1 MYFQVW
7 NTMHYVSAKEHFAN
21 ELEKSPVPLQKSTVS
36 CLTCDEYAVL
46 MQKYLHVLN
55 FGRMHVCA
63 RDKFSVLDQMFVH
76 YDIRNAIHVYT
87 CERYAALDIYKCD
100 MPRPHV

>member
-36 CLTCDEYAVL
+36 RLTCDEYAVL